1 MARSLPPLT
10 WFRAFECAARHLNFT
25 AAADELG
32 LTQSA
37 VSQQVRSLE
46 LRFGVP
52 LFQRK
57 ARGLALTDEG
67 RRLLPDV
74 SSALGVLAA
83 TARSF
88 DTGPAEG
95 LLTVATSVSFAQ
107 WYIAPG
113 LPRFL
118 DANPGVRVRIVSTIW
133 PDDFHASVAEVEI
146 RFGSET
152 LVGKG
157 AERLLPDDL
166 IAVASP
172 TRTIDPGALV
182 EQPLIEAVGT
192 SEGWA
197 TWAKT
202 CGYPGELEPRLF
214 VDSHGL
220 AVDLAR
226 AGAGVALTSSLLAAP
241 SLAEG
246 ALVKVHPQSLP
257 SEDGYFLAARPRQ
270 DEGPQ
275 RFTAWLRTEID
286 AVLRRVS

>member
-83 TARSF
+83 TARAF

-118 DANPGVRVRIVSTIW
+118 SANPGVRVRIVSTIW
-133 PDDFHASVAEVEI
+133 PDDFHASVAEVEV
-146 RFGSET
+146 RFGSNA

-157 AERLLPDDL
+157 AERLLPDEL
-166 IAVASP
+166 IAVAAPARAADLQSL
-172 TRTIDPGALV
+172 RD
-182 EQPLIEAVGT
+182 QSLIEAVGT

-197 TWAKT
+197 AWAIH
-202 CGYPGELEPRLF
+202 CSYPEKLEPSLF

-220 AVDLAR
+220 AIDLAR
-226 AGAGVALTSSLLAAP
+226 SGAGVALTSSLLAAP

-246 ALVKVHPQSLP
+246 ALVQVHPQALP
-257 SEDGYFLAARPRQ
+257 SEDGYFLATRPRK

-275 RFTAWLRTEID
+275 RFAAWLKAEID
-286 AVLRRVS
+286 GALRSAG